1 MIIWLTSYPKS
12 GNTWV
17 RFFILSLLFG
27 NKTEINLNHL
37 KNIEQFPSKSQ
48 FVGLELDLK
57 NLREVAK
64 NWITVQKKI
73 NSSKN

>member
-1 MIIWLTSYPKS
+1 MIIWLASYPKS

-17 RFFILSLLFG
+17 RFFILSLLLG
-27 NKTEINLNHL
+27 NKREINLNHL

-64 NWITVQKKI
+64 NWITVQ
-73 NSSKN
+73 